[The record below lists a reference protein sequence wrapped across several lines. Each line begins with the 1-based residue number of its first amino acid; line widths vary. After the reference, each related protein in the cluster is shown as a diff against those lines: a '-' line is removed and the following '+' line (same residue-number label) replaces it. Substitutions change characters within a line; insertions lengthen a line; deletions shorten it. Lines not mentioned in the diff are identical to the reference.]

1 MRGLTL
7 LIYYIFVLFWLPH
20 ISSSTALTFLLLIS
34 RESPLNRVHLWLIAF
49 VFYMLSSILR
59 FWILEIIFDGPM
71 NRVIYTWR
79 LGHIIFRIDL
89 IQILI

>member
-20 ISSSTALTFLLLIS
+20 ISSSTALAFLLLIS
-34 RESPLNRVHLWLIAF
+34 RESSLNRVHLWLIAF
-49 VFYMLSSILR
+49 VFYVLSSILR
-59 FWILEIIFDGPM
+59 FWILEIIFDRPT

-79 LGHIIFRIDL
+79 LG
-89 IQILI
+89 